1 MNLKNIIILGEL
13 DYVLAASF
21 DVPQNK
27 AKCLAYDANL
37 LPMERNEDGAT
48 NINCLY
54 VLNEMLESIKEVK
67 MQKNGFLPETSYIAV
82 PKKLHT
88 LILKGAYKN
97 WIKNDGVAKTGK
109 VFDKREM
116 HEWARFSTL
125 YGDLFSDVTLR
136 DATYYEMSRP
146 KHDIAN
152 MNKHKEI
159 IKHMKANIEAN
170 KQQQLENILA

>member
-1 MNLKNIIILGEL
+1 M
-13 DYVLAASF
+13 Y
-21 DVPQNK
+21 
-27 AKCLAYDANL
+27 
-37 LPMERNEDGAT
+37 
-48 NINCLY
+48 
-54 VLNEMLESIKEVK
+54 
-67 MQKNGFLPETSYIAV
+67 
-82 PKKLHT
+82 
-88 LILKGAYKN
+88 
-97 WIKNDGVAKTGK
+97 
-109 VFDKREM
+109 
-116 HEWARFSTL
+116 EWARFSTL